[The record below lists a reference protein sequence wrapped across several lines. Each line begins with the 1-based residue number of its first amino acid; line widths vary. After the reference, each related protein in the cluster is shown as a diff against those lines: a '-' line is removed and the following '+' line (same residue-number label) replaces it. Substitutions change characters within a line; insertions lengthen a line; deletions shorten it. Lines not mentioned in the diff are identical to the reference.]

1 MITKL
6 RRSDF
11 ITGLI
16 VPFDLNSVNEKLAK
30 LRKKRIIGSYSL
42 SMNTVLCPQC
52 KAPVEISEALKHQI
66 QDQVL
71 AEVQNKHK
79 KELENLKKDAEEKAT
94 KRIREELEFK
104 LKDSENEIQETRKRN
119 KEQHEQ
125 LLALTQTI
133 RDLKQKDEEREL
145 AMQKKLDELS
155 QKAKD
160 EAIKSY
166 EQEHRLKDL
175 EKDKKINDMLQTI
188 EELKRKGQQGSQQ
201 LQGEV
206 QELDLEEMLRD
217 HFRDDEI
224 SAVGKGITGA
234 DIRQVVRTKRGNSCG
249 EILIESKRTK
259 AWSDEWVNKL
269 KTDVRAEKASIGV
282 IVTSVL
288 PKDMDQDFGFRD
300 GIYITLYSCFLP
312 FMELLRDK
320 LREVAYQK
328 YVSEQSGEKADVL
341 YDYLTGHEFRQQ
353 IEALAEV
360 YQDQLQQITKE
371 RAAFERIWKARE
383 LQTRKMLMS
392 TANIYGSV
400 QGIVGKSL
408 LQVKS
413 LDLLDD
419 GEDEQ
424 LDLLD
429 K

>member
-1 MITKL
+1 
-6 RRSDF
+6 
-11 ITGLI
+11 
-16 VPFDLNSVNEKLAK
+16 
-30 LRKKRIIGSYSL
+30 
-42 SMNTVLCPQC
+42 MNTVLCPKC

-71 AEVQNKHK
+71 LEVQAKHK
-79 KELENLKKDAEEKAT
+79 EELEILRKETEEKAA
-94 KRIREELEFK
+94 KRIKEELEFK
-104 LKDSENEIQETRKRN
+104 LKDSENELNEIRKRN

-125 LLALTQTI
+125 LLSLTQTL
-133 RDLKQKDEEREL
+133 REFKQKDEEREL
-145 AMQKKLDELS
+145 VMQKKMEELS
-155 QKAKD
+155 QKAKED
-160 EAIKSY
+160 AFKQL

-188 EELKRKGQQGSQQ
+188 EDLKRKGQQGSQQ

-206 QELDLEEMLRD
+206 QELDLEETLRE
-217 HFRDDEI
+217 HFKDDEI
-224 SAVGKGITGA
+224 TPVGKGVTGA
-234 DIRQVVRTKRGNSCG
+234 DIRHLVRTKRGNSCG

-259 AWSDEWVNKL
+259 AWSEEWVEKL
-269 KTDVRAEKASIGV
+269 KADVRAQKASVGV
-282 IVTSVL
+282 IVTSTL
-288 PKDMDQDFGFRD
+288 PKDMHQEFGFRD
-300 GIYITLYSCFLP
+300 GIYVTTYGVFLP

-328 YVSEQSGEKADVL
+328 FVSEQSGEKADVL
-341 YDYLTGHEFRQQ
+341 YDYLTGHEFRQH

-360 YQDQLQQITKE
+360 YQEQLQQITKE

-383 LQTRKMLMS
+383 LQSRKMLLS

-413 LDLLDD
+413 LDLLDS

>member
-1 MITKL
+1 
-6 RRSDF
+6 
-11 ITGLI
+11 
-16 VPFDLNSVNEKLAK
+16 
-30 LRKKRIIGSYSL
+30 
-42 SMNTVLCPQC
+42 MNTVLCPQC

-71 AEVQNKHK
+71 SEVQAKHK
-79 KELENLKKDAEEKAT
+79 EELENLRKEAEEKAA
-94 KRIREELEFK
+94 KKIKEELEFK
-104 LKDSENEIQETRKRN
+104 LKDSENELNEVRKRN

-125 LLALTQTI
+125 LLSLTQTM
-133 RDLKQKDEEREL
+133 RELKQKDEEREL

-155 QKAKD
+155 QKAKED
-160 EAIKSY
+160 AFKQL
-166 EQEHRLKDL
+166 EQEHRLRDL

-188 EELKRKGQQGSQQ
+188 EDLKRKGQQGSQQ

-206 QELDLEEMLRD
+206 QELDLEEALRE

-224 SAVGKGITGA
+224 TPVGKGVTGA
-234 DIRQVVRTKRGNSCG
+234 DIRQNVRTKRGNSCG

-259 AWSDEWVNKL
+259 AWSDDWVEKL
-269 KTDVRAEKASIGV
+269 KADVRAQKASAGV
-282 IVTSVL
+282 IVTAAL
-288 PKDMDQDFGFRD
+288 PKDMEQDFGFRD
-300 GIYITLYSCFLP
+300 GIYVTTYSCFLP

-328 YVSEQSGEKADVL
+328 FVSEQSGEKADVL
-341 YDYLTGHEFRQQ
+341 YEYLTGHEFRQQ

-360 YQDQLQQITKE
+360 YQEQLQQITKE

-392 TANIYGSV
+392 TANVYGSV

-408 LQVKS
+408 LHVKS
-413 LDLLDD
+413 LDLLDS